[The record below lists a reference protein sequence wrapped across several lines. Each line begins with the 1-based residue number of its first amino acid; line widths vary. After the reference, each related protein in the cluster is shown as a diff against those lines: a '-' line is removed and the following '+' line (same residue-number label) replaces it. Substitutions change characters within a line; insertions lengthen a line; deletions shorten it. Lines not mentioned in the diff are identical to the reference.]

1 MPILNKIIL
10 LNSAKY
16 QKALI
21 SFDVDSIQIVGKN
34 NIGKTSLISVLNFL
48 YMPNHKD
55 WNFDH
60 QALETYMAMDI
71 VLDNLNL

>member
-1 MPILNKIIL
+1 ML

-16 QKALI
+16 QKAII

-48 YMPNHKD
+48 IKSNISFSP
-55 WNFDH
+55 
-60 QALETYMAMDI
+60 T
-71 VLDNLNL
+71 